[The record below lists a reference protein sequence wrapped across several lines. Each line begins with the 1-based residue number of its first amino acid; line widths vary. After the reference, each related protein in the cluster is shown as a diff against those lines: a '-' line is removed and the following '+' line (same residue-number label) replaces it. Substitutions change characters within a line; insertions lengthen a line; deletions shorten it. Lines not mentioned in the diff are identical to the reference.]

1 MPDKGAVGDG
11 DGVLT
16 PDDFKEAMARWV
28 AGVTVVAVRDPDD
41 GRVYGT
47 TVSSLASLSAEPPR
61 IFFSL
66 GPGAQVLPFIGVDA
80 RFVVNILGEEQRRLA
95 QVFSDPFPVGP
106 SPFPAEGPPV
116 IADAHVSLTCEAER
130 LVEVD
135 PGRIVVGRVMAARVR
150 GGSGPLIRYLR
161 EYRRLGE

>member
-1 MPDKGAVGDG
+1 MPDQAAGGDEG
-11 DGVLT
+11 GTLDPDG
-16 PDDFKEAMARWV
+16 FREAMARWA
-28 AGVTVVAVRDPDD
+28 AGVSVVAVRDPDD

-66 GPGAQVLPFIGVDA
+66 GPGAQVLPFIGEGA

-95 QVFSDPFPVGP
+95 QVFADPFPVGP
-106 SPFPAEGPPV
+106 SPFPAEGSPV
-116 IADAHVSLTCEAER
+116 ITDAPVSLTCEAER
-130 LVEVD
+130 LVDVD
-135 PGRIVVGRVMAARVR
+135 PGRIVVGRVVAAEVR